1 MRTEKGCMVEKVI
14 DNLLTTCQFKS
25 YFILNFASSKHESD
39 EMRLE
44 IRQNQTE
51 KNTKVLKHWQRV
63 RKIMQNFALSNKQ

>member
-1 MRTEKGCMVEKVI
+1 MRTTKGDITEKVI

-25 YFILNFASSKHESD
+25 YFILNFASSKHESA